1 MLFILFNIAFIIYSK
16 TALGQ
21 TGGQN
26 SKKLFVL
33 PAFFAKRPLQN
44 YCTVSGSACRARP
57 AELGLQS
64 SACRA
69 RPAASPRAEAGGFG
83 ACRYCRPLPAELG
96 LQSSVGL
103 PRVCRARPA
112 TLRSY
117 PPAEDTSAW
126 PTLSSRSSWCWEN
139 LDLGSSRLMTS
150 PGNTRYAA
158 SYRNWCH
165 LFPS

>member
-16 TALGQ
+16 AASSVFCKTTPLSAAR
-21 TGGQN
+21 
-26 SKKLFVL
+26 
-33 PAFFAKRPLQN
+33 PAEPGLQ
-44 YCTVSGSACRARP
+44 SSACRARP
-57 AELGLQS
+57 AELGLT
-64 SACRA
+64 
-69 RPAASPRAEAGGFG
+69 AASPRAEAGGFG

-150 PGNTRYAA
+150 PGNTRYAT
-158 SYRNWCH
+158 SCRNWCH